1 MVEPVPTSFM
11 EGMEMM
17 NYMVEQVP
25 INFMEELVMT
35 IYMEI
40 AVTII

>member
-1 MVEPVPTSFM
+1 MLISFM
-11 EGMEMM
+11 EGMGMM

-25 INFMEELVMT
+25 INFMEERGMM